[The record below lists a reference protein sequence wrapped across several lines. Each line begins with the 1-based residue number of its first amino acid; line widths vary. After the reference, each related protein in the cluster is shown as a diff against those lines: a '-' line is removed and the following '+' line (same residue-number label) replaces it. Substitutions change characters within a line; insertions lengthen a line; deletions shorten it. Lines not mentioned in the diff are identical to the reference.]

1 MKNQLTV
8 VWNMSPGLLL
18 RRGVMLVLDAFKGL
32 LTPEIK
38 PAVTVSSMDT
48 DLVVIHGGIS
58 SQLQTVNKPF
68 RDHLKQL
75 YSGWHLIDTV
85 L

>member
-1 MKNQLTV
+1 M
-8 VWNMSPGLLL
+8 
-18 RRGVMLVLDAFKGL
+18 LDAFKEL

-38 PAVTVSSMDT
+38 PAVTDSSMDT
-48 DLVVIHGGIS
+48 DLVVLPGEGIS
-58 SQLQTVNKPF
+58 SQLQTISKPF

-75 YSGWHLIDTV
+75 YSEWHLVGTM